1 MPALWWEDSL
11 AVPEASTIQ
20 ANPGHSPASQT
31 RSRLLR
37 ARTSEPLRLE
47 KHHRPSHQALW
58 LRVAIVALLAAAYT
72 SVVIHYSMRRG
83 RLIVFPTYDDVSYI
97 NNGLW
102 RLQTFYDAGPA
113 TVLHMYREQ
122 PPHSPYSTVVSFFAF
137 AIFGVHDWAP
147 YAANVLLILG
157 YFGFADYLLRGCP
170 LWQKLV
176 VFLLLASFPLLSW
189 SVQEFRADHVSAL
202 LLAIGLIMVLKEPW
216 VNSSRRHQ
224 VMAGV
229 WCGLA
234 IASKPHMFGSVG
246 LLLGTALVLATLCDR
261 FGSRLRASARQIAQS
276 WAYCLIP
283 VILIPLPHFLV
294 GAHEVLSY
302 IDENVFGA
310 NKDIWQTKGTLA
322 YHLLFYL
329 TGLGGHA
336 AFGGTINPS
345 PTWPPAGIPSHLLLI
360 IIVLAAAV
368 VRILWRRR
376 HTEIIRAGCFALLL
390 LGAYLIPT
398 VLKTK
403 SYFFGLGFQTPLLL
417 VTILALGDL
426 LRSER
431 LSFRR
436 IPAAAVGLICIT
448 CFAVAAWG
456 WPPANGDFGAD
467 WVRNRREIAYGIYDG
482 IRDNPDY
489 INPHVYV
496 PCAGEVND
504 DLLNYLARK
513 DGRELVAY
521 GPKTTPEDPAT
532 SLAEFNQAQF
542 VVSADQGSALI
553 ADFLPQFK
561 IQDQL
566 NQILKS
572 RTDYAL
578 VGRYIYHQTG
588 LGYYL
593 FEHIGPFFGWHPA
606 TGMGYL
612 EGPYPTNV
620 LPPYVRWGYGPS
632 SSISMNDQSGGHFNL
647 SLTARNIFPD
657 QVMTIKLDGQVLRE
671 VPMEASQEFKAVEIS
686 FDAKPGP
693 HTIEM
698 DYSKWEQVQSRPMAV
713 LFSSIV
719 IRAAK

>member
-1 MPALWWEDSL
+1 
-11 AVPEASTIQ
+11 
-20 ANPGHSPASQT
+20 
-31 RSRLLR
+31 
-37 ARTSEPLRLE
+37 
-47 KHHRPSHQALW
+47 
-58 LRVAIVALLAAAYT
+58 
-72 SVVIHYSMRRG
+72 
-83 RLIVFPTYDDVSYI
+83 
-97 NNGLW
+97 
-102 RLQTFYDAGPA
+102 
-113 TVLHMYREQ
+113 
-122 PPHSPYSTVVSFFAF
+122 
-137 AIFGVHDWAP
+137 
-147 YAANVLLILG
+147 
-157 YFGFADYLLRGCP
+157 
-170 LWQKLV
+170 
-176 VFLLLASFPLLSW
+176 
-189 SVQEFRADHVSAL
+189 
-202 LLAIGLIMVLKEPW
+202 
-216 VNSSRRHQ
+216 
-224 VMAGV
+224 
-229 WCGLA
+229 
-234 IASKPHMFGSVG
+234 
-246 LLLGTALVLATLCDR
+246 VLATLCDR